1 MKNHYSIAHCN
12 SFIDT
17 TYLNKKCVQMKPDDC
32 HSCHKKHNVCICHQK
47 KPDDCHSCHKKHN
60 DCICHQK
67 KPDDCHSCHK
77 KHNDCICHQ
86 KKPDDCHCCHKK
98 HNDCICEQ
106 KKDDDCHL
114 CHKKHND
121 CICHQKKPDD
131 CHCCHKK
138 HSDCICEQK
147 NTDDCHLCHKKHND
161 CHCDNKKHNLV
172 RASAFRANKNT
183 PQLYEAAITPSVKV
197 LFQTEQFDLADEYN
211 PHISTFI
218 PTKDGIYEITAK
230 VSFCPS
236 KSKSNDS
243 SKNKKDNCKC
253 DYCSK
258 NSCNCDYCRKHHSSK
273 DKKKNSSKEEYVASI
288 SINVNGDNLDI
299 VNDFLEKSRPIGL
312 SVTTILQL
320 QAGDR
325 VQVLF
330 SAGAN
335 GEILAE
341 ASLTNFQAARF
352 PSPM

>member
-1 MKNHYSIAHCN
+1 MIKNRYLISHCN
-12 SFIDT
+12 SFVDT
-17 TYLNKKCVQMKPDDC
+17 TYLYKKCDQKKPDDC
-32 HSCHKKHNVCICHQK
+32 HCCHKKHSDCICNQKKPDDCHCCHKKHNDCICDQKKPDDCHCCHKKHSDCICNQK

-60 DCICHQK
+60 DCICDQK
-67 KPDDCHSCHK
+67 K
-77 KHNDCICHQ
+77 
-86 KKPDDCHCCHKK
+86 
-98 HNDCICEQ
+98 
-106 KKDDDCHL
+106 
-114 CHKKHND
+114 
-121 CICHQKKPDD
+121 
-131 CHCCHKK
+131 
-138 HSDCICEQK
+138 
-147 NTDDCHLCHKKHND
+147 TDDCHLCHKKHND
-161 CHCDNKKHNLV
+161 CHCDDKKHNLV

-183 PQLYEAAITPSVKV
+183 PQLYEAALTPSVKV

-253 DYCSK
+253 DYCKK
-258 NSCNCDYCRKHHSSK
+258 NHSSK
-273 DKKKNSSKEEYVASI
+273 DKKKHFLKEGYVASI
-288 SINVNGDNLDI
+288 AINVNGDDLDI
-299 VNDFLEKSRPIGL
+299 VNDFFGKSRPIGL

-320 QAGDR
+320 QAGDW
-325 VQVLF
+325 VQVIF

-341 ASLTNFQAARF
+341 TLLTNFQAARF

>member
-1 MKNHYSIAHCN
+1 M
-12 SFIDT
+12 
-17 TYLNKKCVQMKPDDC
+17 
-32 HSCHKKHNVCICHQK
+32 
-47 KPDDCHSCHKKHN
+47 CHKKHN
-60 DCICHQK
+60 DCQ
-67 KPDDCHSCHK
+67 
-77 KHNDCICHQ
+77 
-86 KKPDDCHCCHKK
+86 
-98 HNDCICEQ
+98 
-106 KKDDDCHL
+106 
-114 CHKKHND
+114 
-121 CICHQKKPDD
+121 
-131 CHCCHKK
+131 
-138 HSDCICEQK
+138 
-147 NTDDCHLCHKKHND
+147 
-161 CHCDNKKHNLV
+161 CDNKKHNLV

-183 PQLYEAAITPSVKV
+183 PQLYEAALTPSVKV

-273 DKKKNSSKEEYVASI
+273 DKKKNSSKEGYVASI

-330 SAGAN
+330 SADAN